1 MNHIDKKTQELLFG
15 EFKNSF
21 SYGSRPDL
29 NFKFLKSLTEKE
41 AADFIQAYF
50 RTTADALNSGDVS
63 RVHDL
68 IYEWQHRAYSGA
80 SRFIYDMAPFT
91 PMRKPL
97 AQSRL
102 ALISSSGHFVSGD
115 DPEPFGVKDM
125 TQEEAQDRIMDFLRA
140 EPVLSEIPTDTLVED
155 LRVRH
160 GGYDIR
166 AAQADPNVNLPVT
179 RLREFEAEG
188 RIGEFASPAYSFM
201 GACSQTR
208 LIKRTGP
215 KWVRLLQERAIDAAL
230 LVPV

>member
-1 MNHIDKKTQELLFG
+1 MPDTNMEETFEV
-15 EFKNSF
+15 FKNSF
-21 SYGSRPDL
+21 SYGSRSDL

-50 RTTADALNSGDVS
+50 RTTADSLIDGDIS

-80 SRFIYDMAPFT
+80 SRFIYDTAPFT

-115 DPEPFGVKDM
+115 DPEPFGVKGM

-140 EPVLSEIPTDTLVED
+140 EPVLSEIPIDTPVED

-166 AAQADPNVNLPVT
+166 AAQADPNVNLPLT
-179 RLREFEAEG
+179 RLRKFEAEG
-188 RIGEFASPAYSFM
+188 HIGEFASPAYSFV

>member
-1 MNHIDKKTQELLFG
+1 
-15 EFKNSF
+15 
-21 SYGSRPDL
+21 
-29 NFKFLKSLTEKE
+29 
-41 AADFIQAYF
+41 
-50 RTTADALNSGDVS
+50 
-63 RVHDL
+63 
-68 IYEWQHRAYSGA
+68 
-80 SRFIYDMAPFT
+80 
-91 PMRKPL
+91 MRKPL

-115 DPEPFGVKDM
+115 DPEPFGVKGM

-140 EPVLSEIPTDTLVED
+140 EPVLSEIPIDTPVED

-166 AAQADPNVNLPVT
+166 AAQADPNVNLPLT

-188 RIGEFASPAYSFM
+188 HIGEFASPAYSFV

-215 KWVRLLQERAIDAAL
+215 KWVRLLQERAVDAAL